1 MNVLGIDFSSFAADL
16 VLLDE
21 NADQA
26 VWRRVTLPGATA
38 FERTRELHARM
49 PPPSWYVDNDV
60 YLVGLE
66 KPFFR
71 NGQDMVRLVEGAI
84 LACLP
89 RALTVWEVSPS
100 QWKPRLQLPIREKP
114 DARAFAGME
123 YTSGPNGEAWPQ
135 DAYDALGVAVY
146 CRDLNAEIVAGALAS

>member
-1 MNVLGIDFSSFAADL
+1 MNVLGLDFSSFAVDL

-21 NADQA
+21 NADRA
-26 VWRRVTLPGATA
+26 VWRRVTLPGKTA
-38 FERTRELHARM
+38 FDRTRELHDRM
-49 PPPSWYVDNDV
+49 PPPSWYIDNDV

-89 RALTVWEVSPS
+89 RSLAVWEVSPS
-100 QWKPRLQLPIREKP
+100 QWKPRLHLPIREKP
-114 DARAFAGME
+114 AAGAFVGME
-123 YTSGPNGEAWPQ
+123 FASAGDAKWPQ